1 MTPDPGLEITG
12 REGGGGGRGGGWME
26 EEERE
31 GKEREKGE
39 RVGRI
44 TMHKQTHA
52 PRQRRDP
59 NPKTR
64 TKSKQKGK
72 GKKKEQYV
80 KVGDNL
86 SPALNAVVVAAV
98 VVALELRETKSPVEG
113 PIGAGSV

>member
-12 REGGGGGRGGGWME
+12 REGGEGGRGGGWME
-26 EEERE
+26 E

-59 NPKTR
+59 NPNTR

-72 GKKKEQYV
+72 RKKKVQCV

-98 VVALELRETKSPVEG
+98 VVALKSRETKSPVEG
-113 PIGAGSV
+113 PIGAGSD

>member
-1 MTPDPGLEITG
+1 MD
-12 REGGGGGRGGGWME
+12 GGR
-26 EEERE
+26 EERE
-31 GKEREKGE
+31 GKAREKGE

-72 GKKKEQYV
+72 GKKKVQYV

-86 SPALNAVVVAAV
+86 SPALNAVVVAV
-98 VVALELRETKSPVEG
+98 VVVLELRETKSPVGG
-113 PIGAGSV
+113 PIGAG

>member
-1 MTPDPGLEITG
+1 MDGG
-12 REGGGGGRGGGWME
+12 REG
-26 EEERE
+26 RE

-72 GKKKEQYV
+72 GKKKKVQYV

-86 SPALNAVVVAAV
+86 SPALNAVVVAV
-98 VVALELRETKSPVEG
+98 VVVLELRETKSPVEG
-113 PIGAGSV
+113 PIGAG

>member
-1 MTPDPGLEITG
+1 
-12 REGGGGGRGGGWME
+12 ME

-31 GKEREKGE
+31 GKAREKGE

-72 GKKKEQYV
+72 GKKKKKCNTSKSAIIYLPPSTPSSSL
-80 KVGDNL
+80 L
-86 SPALNAVVVAAV
+86 SSSLN
-98 VVALELRETKSPVEG
+98 
-113 PIGAGSV
+113 